1 MLGPEFDL
9 TDAERAELEERP
21 IQHAY
26 QHFSEPQ
33 LKTRTDIAKKV
44 YEWMFEHD
52 EAVVKWKTHFEDY
65 PLWAFYRLKHYASP
79 KRVFAYK
86 VLEKSVYLVGSTCG
100 FTKSRFCDIFK
111 PSQLERVHQWSHEEQ
126 IVIASNKKH
135 GGVFA
140 DPLGFVLLVEQ
151 CQNANS
157 KEKHT
162 R

>member
-21 IQHAY
+21 
-26 QHFSEPQ
+26 
-33 LKTRTDIAKKV
+33 
-44 YEWMFEHD
+44 
-52 EAVVKWKTHFEDY
+52 
-65 PLWAFYRLKHYASP
+65 
-79 KRVFAYK
+79 
-86 VLEKSVYLVGSTCG
+86 
-100 FTKSRFCDIFK
+100 
-111 PSQLERVHQWSHEEQ
+111 
-126 IVIASNKKH
+126 N